1 VAYVSHLAQ
10 KLSPTSIPGYL
21 NVVRLLHV
29 EAGLPN
35 PLCENWEIT
44 LLKRGINRLKGK
56 PPQQKLPITI
66 EFLRKIRLLLDM
78 KMPFDV
84 AFWAALLVGFYGF
97 LRKSTLLPS
106 GKLVDG
112 KFLARQDV
120 VDFSLESFTLI
131 VRHSKVIQFGQKC
144 LCIPFSRV
152 LETRLC
158 PVLAMLMHRGLS
170 PLGSEKP
177 LFNFIQSGVEMSL
190 SHTKFVSKLKSVLSL
205 VGVDSQKYSAHSLR
219 RGGASFAFRA
229 GLSPL
234 EIKQRGDW
242 ASSAF
247 ERYIHM
253 DSKDSMSSSQRLASG
268 VVRE

>member
-1 VAYVSHLAQ
+1 M
-10 KLSPTSIPGYL
+10 
-21 NVVRLLHV
+21 
-29 EAGLPN
+29 PN

-56 PPQQKLPITI
+56 PPQQKLPITV
-66 EFLRKIRLLLDM
+66 EFLRKIRVLLDM

-106 GKLVDG
+106 GKLVEG
-112 KFLARQDV
+112 KFLARGDI
-120 VDFSLESFTLI
+120 VDFSLESFTLL

-144 LCIPFSRV
+144 LSIPFSRV
-152 LETRLC
+152 LETQLC
-158 PVLAMLMHRGLS
+158 PVLAMLIHRGLS
-170 PLGSEKP
+170 PMAAGKP
-177 LFNFIQSGVEMSL
+177 LFNFLQSGVEITL
-190 SHTKFVSKLKSVLSL
+190 SHTKFVSRLKSLLSL
-205 VGVDSQKYSAHSLR
+205 IGVDSQKYSAHSLR

-253 DSKDSMSSSQRLASG
+253 DVKDSLISSRRLASG
-268 VVRE
+268 VVQE